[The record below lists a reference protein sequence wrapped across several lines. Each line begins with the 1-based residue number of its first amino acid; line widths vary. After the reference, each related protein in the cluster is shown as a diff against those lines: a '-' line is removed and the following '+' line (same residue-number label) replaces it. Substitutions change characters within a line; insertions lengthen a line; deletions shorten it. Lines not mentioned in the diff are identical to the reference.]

1 MWRKNSQCSHNW
13 TCQISVS
20 FTFKLFVHWYDR
32 MVTHR
37 WLHRGGVSI
46 TITALRQ
53 VYWIPSARQYIRKLL
68 WRCFTYTKLLGKP
81 NRAPDPPPL
90 PKICVTESLPIT
102 VTGVDFT
109 VALYIKDRTEESKMY
124 ICVFICATASALHI
138 EVVTDLTV
146 DTFLLAFRRFSSRK
160 SLPSTV
166 ISDNAST
173 FLAVV
178 EDFQRLFESE
188 ALEEEPGC
196 QNVTWHFI
204 PKRAPWLLGEN
215 DRSNK
220 ASHQEDIGKDICDP
234 LSENPH
240 SLHNFQFFKKF
251 SKDCLQCL
259 RSEHSKFQLNQ
270 AEKV

>member
-1 MWRKNSQCSHNW
+1 M
-13 TCQISVS
+13 
-20 FTFKLFVHWYDR
+20 
-32 MVTHR
+32 
-37 WLHRGGVSI
+37 
-46 TITALRQ
+46 
-53 VYWIPSARQYIRKLL
+53 
-68 WRCFTYTKLLGKP
+68 GKP

-204 PKRAPWLLGEN
+204 PKRAPWYGGFLERMIGPTKQAIKKTLG
-215 DRSNK
+215 RTFVTLSAKTRIVCTTSNFLK
-220 ASHQEDIGKDICDP
+220 
-234 LSENPH
+234 
-240 SLHNFQFFKKF
+240 NF
-251 SKDCLQCL
+251 L
-259 RSEHSKFQLNQ
+259 RIVYS
-270 AEKV
+270 V